1 MKLWTLALVGVSLVA
16 QSVPKEQYDFAY
28 IGQPLPDPMLQKA
41 KETYVVLGCA
51 YCHGLNLVPRGEAPD
66 LKRSKI
72 VSQDTDSKII
82 TSLLRA
88 GIPQTPALSP
98 MPSFSDLSDQQFADL
113 ARWIHYA
120 RAEGHLKELTDL
132 RDPPPG
138 RADAGEAY
146 FKQNC
151 ASCHSPSGDLAGIA
165 KRHNGPALKMAFLKP
180 KLVAETR
187 SWKVDQLRDTKR
199 IEARQRHQ
207 HLLENYT
214 AEEVSNLAAYLANL
228 K

>member
-1 MKLWTLALVGVSLVA
+1 MKLWILALFGVSLAA

-28 IGQPLPDPMLQKA
+28 IGQPLADPTLQKA

-66 LKRSKI
+66 LKRSKV
-72 VSQDTDSKII
+72 VSQDTDGKMI
-82 TSLLRA
+82 TSLLRT

-98 MPSFSDLSDQQFADL
+98 MPSFSDLSDHQFADL

-120 RAEGHLKELTDL
+120 RAEGHLKELTEL
-132 RDPPPG
+132 RYPPAG
-138 RADAGEAY
+138 NAGAGEGY
-146 FKQNC
+146 FKENC
-151 ASCHSPSGDLAGIA
+151 AACHSASGDLAGIA
-165 KRHNGPALKMAFLKP
+165 QRLHGPALKMAFLKP
-180 KLVAETR
+180 KLVGEAR
-187 SWKVDQLRDTKR
+187 SWKVDQLQDTKK
-199 IEARQRHQ
+199 IEARRRHQ

-214 AEEVSNLAAYLANL
+214 AEEVSNLTAYFASL

>member
-1 MKLWTLALVGVSLVA
+1 MKFWTLALVGVSLAA

-66 LKRSKI
+66 LKRSKV
-72 VSQDTDSKII
+72 VSQDTDGKMI
-82 TSLLRA
+82 TALLRS

-120 RAEGHLKELTDL
+120 RAEGHLKELTEVG
-132 RDPPPG
+132 DPPAG
-138 RADAGEAY
+138 NAGAGEGY

-151 ASCHSPSGDLAGIA
+151 ASCHSASGDLAGIA
-165 KRHNGPALKMAFLKP
+165 QRLRSPALKMAFLKP
-180 KLVAETR
+180 KLVGETR
-187 SWKVDQLRDTKR
+187 SWKIDQLRDTKKT
-199 IEARQRHQ
+199 EARQRHQ

-214 AEEVSNLAAYLANL
+214 AEEVSNLTAYLASL

>member
-1 MKLWTLALVGVSLVA
+1 MKFWILALVGVSLVA

-72 VSQDTDSKII
+72 VGQDTDGKMI
-82 TSLLRA
+82 TALLRA

-98 MPSFSDLSDQQFADL
+98 MPSFSDLSDQQFSDL

-120 RAEGHLKELTDL
+120 RAEGHLKELTEL
-132 RDPPPG
+132 NVPLAG
-138 RADAGEAY
+138 NASAGERY

-151 ASCHSPSGDLAGIA
+151 VSCHSAFDLAGFA
-165 KRHNGPALKMAFLKP
+165 QMLQSPALKTVFLKP
-180 KLVAETR
+180 KLLDEAR
-187 SWKVDQLRDTKR
+187 SWKVDQLRDTKK
-199 IEARQRHQ
+199 IEGRRTHQ

-214 AEEVSNLAAYLANL
+214 PDEVSNLAAYLASL